1 MGVLE
6 GAWLGRERRLA
17 WVHCAEFL
25 SPADTVFAQ
34 ITVTSD
40 VIMRQGV

>member
-6 GAWLGRERRLA
+6 GAWLGRERRFA
-17 WVHCAEFL
+17 WLYCAEFL
-25 SPADTVFAQ
+25 SPADTFFAK

-40 VIMRQGV
+40 VIMRQEV

>member
-17 WVHCAEFL
+17 WLHCAEFL
-25 SPADTVFAQ
+25 SPAGTFFAQ

-40 VIMRQGV
+40 VIMRQKV